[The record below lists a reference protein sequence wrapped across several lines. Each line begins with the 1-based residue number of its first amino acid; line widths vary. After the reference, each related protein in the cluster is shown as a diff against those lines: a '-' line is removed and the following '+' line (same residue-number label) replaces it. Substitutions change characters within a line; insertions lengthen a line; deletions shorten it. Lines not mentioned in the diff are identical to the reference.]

1 MIGTVRV
8 KPPEPKRDHY
18 GRPYVVPPQGG
29 KAIPYTR
36 CTTYVAAIEDMYL
49 VHRWQMRHA
58 ARGIAFHP
66 DLIAAVQAHDP
77 EDKGGLNGLVD
88 EALIR
93 SGAGDAAAVG
103 TYVHSLTEAYDRGE
117 NPWEVIEPP
126 MLSTGLLNPDLYKAD
141 LEAYVAATRDLEAV
155 AVEQFCVLD
164 PRKVAGTPDRVVRYR
179 GKRYIADLKTGN
191 IEWGMG
197 KITAQLAVY
206 ARSRPYDVAADERM
220 EPHGAEVDKGI
231 VIHLPAGQGI
241 CQLWWIDLLAGWE
254 NVQTCGN
261 VRDRRQMKFVHLAR
275 ELHAAPPA
283 PSSLADQIQVAT
295 TRDELTALWAL
306 NQDEWTDDLTALA
319 QQRAAAVQG
328 STSTS
333 PSNGGLTHG

>member
-88 EALIR
+88 EALTR
-93 SGAGDAAAVG
+93 SGAGDAASVG

-117 NPWEVIEPP
+117 DPWEVIEPP

-155 AVEQFCVLD
+155 SVEQFCVLD

-206 ARSRPYDVAADERM
+206 ARSRPYDVAAEERM

-231 VIHLPAGQGI
+231 VIHLRAGQGV
-241 CQLWWIDLLAGWE
+241 CRLWWVDLLSGWE
-254 NVQTCGN
+254 MVKTCGD
-261 VRDRRQMKFVHLAR
+261 VRDKRGQKFVHLAR
-275 ELHAAPPA
+275 ELHVDTAPAAPT
-283 PSSLADQIQVAT
+283 SLAGLIQVAAS
-295 TRDELTALWAL
+295 RDELTALWAL
-306 NQDEWTDDLTALA
+306 NREAWTADLTTLA
-319 QQRAAAVQG
+319 QQRSAALQG
-328 STSTS
+328 STSNSTAKD
-333 PSNGGLTHG
+333 